1 MLYKHIRSPAG
12 IRPKSEAN
20 VNNPKLQFYSSRCS
34 SFRTTI
40 MPRSNETEWWVNAVY
55 ETIMKIPYGRVTTY
69 KHIAELLETRKCYI
83 RMS

>member
-12 IRPKSEAN
+12 IRPESGAN
-20 VNNPKLQFYSSRCS
+20 VNTPKLQVYSSRYI
-34 SFRTTI
+34 SFTTTT

-69 KHIAELLETRKCYI
+69 KHIAELLETRKCSI